1 MTLSSHRLYLL
12 VHTITITE
20 CDYVVQAQ
28 FFHTFTD
35 FMGDVRLIGRRMRYR
50 PRVRG
55 SSHKMNLQR
64 LRSPDLRA
72 IMKRKTAKIRHHLR
86 TIHLGAHNQASRKD
100 GSVDGQLRPQSA
112 APSSTPPPVVERKID
127 DPNSISVEQLSSGA
141 SPEQTTAWLVRNR
154 FDRYLETFANFSG
167 ADMLRMSRDDLI
179 QICGQ
184 ADGIRLY
191 NAVHLKTIAPK
202 LKIYVCRQNTSIF
215 NAVFLST
222 HSNIELLEK
231 LSALMGIS
239 QDQVHDI
246 YIEGPHA
253 IHVRLNNDVI
263 RHIKEETM
271 FSVEILQEN
280 GSFIFLLKRTV
291 K

>member
-1 MTLSSHRLYLL
+1 MRL
-12 VHTITITE
+12 V
-20 CDYVVQAQ
+20 
-28 FFHTFTD
+28 
-35 FMGDVRLIGRRMRYR
+35 YR
-50 PRVRG
+50 
-55 SSHKMNLQR
+55 
-64 LRSPDLRA
+64 
-72 IMKRKTAKIRHHLR
+72 
-86 TIHLGAHNQASRKD
+86 
-100 GSVDGQLRPQSA
+100 
-112 APSSTPPPVVERKID
+112 
-127 DPNSISVEQLSSGA
+127 
-141 SPEQTTAWLVRNR
+141 
-154 FDRYLETFANFSG
+154 
-167 ADMLRMSRDDLI
+167 
-179 QICGQ
+179 
-184 ADGIRLY
+184 
-191 NAVHLKTIAPK
+191 TIAPK